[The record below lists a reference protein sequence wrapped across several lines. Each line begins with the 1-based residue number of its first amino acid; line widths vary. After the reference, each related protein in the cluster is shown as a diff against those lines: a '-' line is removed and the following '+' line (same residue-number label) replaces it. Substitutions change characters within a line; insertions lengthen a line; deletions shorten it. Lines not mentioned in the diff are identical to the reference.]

1 MPAARPHSRALCG
14 ALVALALL
22 SLPPAAG
29 AMGNPGTAALQ
40 VGLQA
45 RGFYGGTIHGIATAE
60 TRAAVR
66 RFQRRHGLRADGI
79 AGPRTRA
86 ALGRYGRHTLG
97 RRAIRSGMRG
107 WDVVALQFLLAWHGF
122 PSGTLDGDFGPR
134 TGSALR
140 RYQGW
145 RGLDAGGVAGAA
157 TIRALRSE
165 PPPRA
170 RLSLRKPVRAPVTDR
185 FGPRG
190 SRFHTGIDFPARR
203 GAPVVAARA
212 GIVTFAGWDAGGY
225 GNLVVVRHRP
235 GIRTFYAHLSRVR
248 VRKGARV
255 SAGQRLGAVGATGFA
270 TGPHLH
276 LELRLRGA
284 AADPLPAFR

>member
-1 MPAARPHSRALCG
+1 MSAAPFHTRALCR

-22 SLPPAAG
+22 ALAPAAG
-29 AMGNPGTAALQ
+29 AMGSPGTAALQ
-40 VGLQA
+40 VGLKA
-45 RGFYGGTIHGIATAE
+45 RGLYGGTIHGVATAE
-60 TRAAVR
+60 TRTAVR
-66 RFQRRHGLRADGI
+66 RLQRSNGLRADGI
-79 AGPRTRA
+79 AGPTTRA
-86 ALGRYGRHTLG
+86 ALGPYGRYPLG

-107 WDVVALQFLLAWHGF
+107 WDVAALQFLLAWHGF

-134 TGSALR
+134 TGRALR
-140 RYQGW
+140 LYQGW
-145 RGLDAGGVAGAA
+145 RGLGSDGVAGAA
-157 TIRALRSE
+157 TIRALLRE
-165 PPPRA
+165 PPPQA
-170 RLSLRKPVRAPVTDR
+170 SVVLRTPVHAPVTDR

-190 SRFHTGIDFPARR
+190 SRFHTGIDFPTRS
-203 GAPVVAARA
+203 GAPVLAARA

-235 GIRTFYAHLSRVR
+235 GLRTFYAHLSRLGL
-248 VRKGARV
+248 RKGARV

-276 LELRLRGA
+276 FELRVRGA